1 MSSSKLTIVSVDN
14 FCQQMG
20 NTEYVIFTCLTD
32 KQQELSVAVS
42 YNALLSRGVKIDL
55 IDSII
60 GSTLIANDDTN
71 IKTLEFITGT
81 DRVQGIVD
89 GTLINNDPDSKRFG
103 EPITILLLNK
113 ANSTLIKC
121 STYMADTKDL
131 VSTTQAKVI
140 VEQTKEKVLNAE
152 RRKHDR
158 LRARASA
165 TPVVLTEKV
174 KDAELETND
183 LPFED

>member
-20 NTEYVIFTCLTD
+20 NTEYAIFTCLTD
-32 KQQELSVAVS
+32 KQQEIPVAVS

-55 IDSII
+55 LDLLI
-60 GSTLIANDDTN
+60 GSTLVANDDTN
-71 IKTLEFITGT
+71 IKTGEFITGT

-89 GTLINNDPDSKRFG
+89 GTLINTDTDSKRFG

-131 VSTTQAKVI
+131 VSTTQAKVQ
-140 VEQTKEKVLNAE
+140 VEKDKEKVLNAE
-152 RRKHDR
+152 RRKQDR

-165 TPVVLTEKV
+165 TPVVVAEKV
-174 KDAELETND
+174 EEPVLEVND